1 MSTPERDPNCLFC
14 RIIAG
19 EIPATTLLATPDA
32 VVIADI
38 NPQAPVHALA
48 IPRRHVVSAG
58 HLTLADAATLMATID
73 AANTYARNT
82 GIDATGYRLVMNNGA
97 DAGQSVLHLHIHI
110 LGGRVLG
117 WPPG

>member
-1 MSTPERDPNCLFC
+1 MAAPEYDPTCLFC

-19 EIPATTLLATPDA
+19 EIPATKLLETPDA

-48 IPRRHVVSAG
+48 IPRRHIPSAG
-58 HLTLADAATLMATID
+58 HLTMADSATLAAVID
-73 AANTYARNT
+73 AANTVARAK
-82 GIDATGYRLVMNNGA
+82 GIDVTGYRLVMNNGA
-97 DAGQSVLHLHIHI
+97 DAGQSVPHLHVHI
-110 LGGRVLG
+110 LGGRALG